1 MWANEYGALK
11 KQNRKRFDA
20 LCLADRNTITVA
32 MESIQNASWNLY
44 EVERVRKDLI
54 EIGRAHV

>member
-11 KQNRKRFDA
+11 KQNRKRLDA

-32 MESIQNASWNLY
+32 MESIQNASWNL
-44 EVERVRKDLI
+44 
-54 EIGRAHV
+54 